1 MIKVRTRESARA
13 GSVMMDDLD
22 PEKNTQEISVSWPA
36 CFYMEREGAYGFRV
50 VAASATHDRRPP
62 IAVQCKSQP
71 LLHYLVIYWPV
82 THDTTL
88 ILGQGGAG
96 IRIPDRTPVGWLPL
110 RARKKK
116 MDIVKSL
123 PSEAHL
129 STNDNASSIIY
140 YMGL

>member
-1 MIKVRTRESARA
+1 
-13 GSVMMDDLD
+13 MMDDLD

-88 ILGQGGAG
+88 ILGLQHWNIQPASQKAY
-96 IRIPDRTPVGWLPL
+96 ILTIEPNYFTLQEKLQVNKKFRLIILVHISISLIIFYSIYLTPRICVC
-110 RARKKK
+110 
-116 MDIVKSL
+116 
-123 PSEAHL
+123 
-129 STNDNASSIIY
+129 
-140 YMGL
+140 